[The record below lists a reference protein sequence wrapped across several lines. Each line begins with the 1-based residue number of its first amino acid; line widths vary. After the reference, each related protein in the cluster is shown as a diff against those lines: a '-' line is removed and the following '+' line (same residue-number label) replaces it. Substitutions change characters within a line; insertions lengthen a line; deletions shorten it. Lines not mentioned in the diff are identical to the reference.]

1 MPKIGLKAHFEPLVA
16 RFGSAQPRLTS
27 GRAVS
32 AAWQRGRGRTV
43 LPVSDLYGQGS
54 YLVRLDWG
62 AVGAQACLADVC
74 VVVDVLSFSTSV
86 TIAVERGMQVLP
98 FPSKD
103 ARAADFARENDA
115 VLAVGRLE
123 ATKDGA
129 VPSPSLSWAG
139 LLACDPVPRLVL
151 PSPNGSTIAAALR
164 EVGSAV
170 LVGCLRNAA
179 AVGRHLAVEAAR
191 GHSVAVVA
199 AGERWGSDDSL
210 RPALED
216 YLGAGAIISVLLALS
231 PGLSVSPE
239 AQAAA
244 RLFDASEHFLESWM
258 RDSVGGRELSSLGFD
273 ADVAVATDLNSSD
286 VVPAMVGATFTLL
299 EMAD

>member
-1 MPKIGLKAHFEPLVA
+1 M
-16 RFGSAQPRLTS
+16 
-27 GRAVS
+27 
-32 AAWQRGRGRTV
+32 
-43 LPVSDLYGQGS
+43 SDLYGQGS

-62 AVGAQACLADVC
+62 AVGARACLADVC

-98 FPSKD
+98 FPWKD

-129 VPSPSLSWAG
+129 VVAPSLSPAS
-139 LLACDPVPRLVL
+139 LMECEPADRLVL

-164 EVGSAV
+164 EAGALV
-170 LVGCLRNAA
+170 LIGCLRNADPVGERVA
-179 AVGRHLAVEAAR
+179 AEVAR
-191 GHSVAVVA
+191 GRSVAVIA
-199 AGERWGSDDSL
+199 AGERWSSDDSL

-216 YLGAGAIISVLLALS
+216 LLGAGAIISKLLTVA
-231 PGLSVSPE
+231 PGASVSPE

-244 RLFDASEHFLESWM
+244 RLFEASSHVLESWLSE
-258 RDSVGGRELSSLGFD
+258 SVGGRELASRGFE
-273 ADVAVATDLNSSD
+273 ADVTVASDLNASP
-286 VVPAMVGATFTLL
+286 VVPEMVNGAFVTQP
-299 EMAD
+299 